1 MRRDESHFSNALLLR
16 DSDLRLRETRLVGN
30 EIRRFLFNAGA
41 GTEPRSH
48 CILDPDWIPKS
59 FFGLK
64 IRRLKASEAVGLAL
78 LAIAKPTSGSFLLR
92 DFLGQM
98 AKRNQYKGSWML
110 VHKFLKLQSL
120 TLVSDY
126 IVEKKLQRSV
136 FGNFLVAGLTSLSR
150 LKLLNP
156 RTSKPRKPQRKRGYD
171 DHGSARAPHKR
182 RNCQVHSGPN
192 PESQDLSSLYRKKLA
207 LVNWLYG

>member
-1 MRRDESHFSNALLLR
+1 MRKDTSRFSQNLILR
-16 DSDLRLRETRLVGN
+16 DSKLRLQETRLIGN
-30 EIRRFLFNAGA
+30 EIRRFLFSAGA

-48 CILDPDWIPKS
+48 HILDPDWDPRT
-59 FFGLK
+59 FVAMK
-64 IRRLKASEAVGLAL
+64 IKRLKASEAVGLAL

-98 AKRNQYKGSWML
+98 AKRHQYRGSWML

-120 TLVSDY
+120 FLVSDY
-126 IVEKKLQRSV
+126 ILEKRLQRSV

-150 LKLLNP
+150 LKLLKP
-156 RTSKPRKPQRKRGYD
+156 SSTKPRKPIRKRGYD
-171 DHGSARAPHKR
+171 DHGSVRAPHKR

-192 PESQDLSSLYRKKLA
+192 PEPLDLSSMYQKKLA